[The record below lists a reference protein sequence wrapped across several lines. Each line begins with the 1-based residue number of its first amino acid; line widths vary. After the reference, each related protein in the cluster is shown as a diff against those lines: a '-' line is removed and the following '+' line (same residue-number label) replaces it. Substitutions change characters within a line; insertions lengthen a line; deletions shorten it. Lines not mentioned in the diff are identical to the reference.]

1 MNNQLTKKYTRKD
14 DSREHLARW
23 TKVWGGIPQPEWVH
37 IFVHTLD
44 VIPKSWYLET
54 KLRNGTTNWDEM
66 KEKFCRCSVLNMGS
80 NALMKHF
87 KKLKQ

>member
-37 IFVHTLD
+37 IFIHTLD
-44 VIPKSWYLET
+44 VIPK
-54 KLRNGTTNWDEM
+54 N
-66 KEKFCRCSVLNMGS
+66 
-80 NALMKHF
+80 
-87 KKLKQ
+87 